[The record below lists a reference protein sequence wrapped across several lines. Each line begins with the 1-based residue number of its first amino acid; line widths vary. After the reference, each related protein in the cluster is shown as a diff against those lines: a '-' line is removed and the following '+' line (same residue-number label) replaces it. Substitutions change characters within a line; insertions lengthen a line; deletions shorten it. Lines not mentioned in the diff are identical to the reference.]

1 MVDQIKHAAH
11 LLTVPGS
18 SVARELADRKAAAE
32 VAKAAPAAPAGETS
46 DLQSKA
52 TVAAMKT
59 EPPVDIEAVGRIKEA
74 IRKGNYP
81 IDLDRVADRLMES
94 YLQLKG

>member
-1 MVDQIKHAAH
+1 M
-11 LLTVPGS
+11 
-18 SVARELADRKAAAE
+18 
-32 VAKAAPAAPAGETS
+32 
-46 DLQSKA
+46 QSKA

>member
-1 MVDQIKHAAH
+1 VS
-11 LLTVPGS
+11 VPGAS
-18 SVARELADRKAAAE
+18 IAKELADRKAAAE
-32 VAKAAPAAPAGETS
+32 VAKAASTAPAAPTS

-52 TVAAMKT
+52 TVAAMKS
-59 EPPVDIEAVGRIKEA
+59 EPPIDIEAVGRIKDA